1 MNHNWQ
7 HSWYYVA
14 NESEILNPGD
24 FKSLIITEQPVIVVR
39 GEDEQIRVL
48 FNICRHREVMVCHE
62 ERGTTKQFVCPFHGW
77 VYDTK
82 GGLMGLAGPSDA
94 IRAFQVRRGL
104 TPVPRVGTVC
114 GCIFASL
121 NADGES
127 LKTYLKRTK
136 FFDEVENVKRKK

>member
-1 MNHNWQ
+1 MPQNPMNHNWQ

-24 FKSLIITEQPVIVVR
+24 FKSLVIAEQPVIVVR

-48 FNICRHREVMVCHE
+48 FNICRHREVMVCHQ
-62 ERGTTKQFVCPFHGW
+62 ERGNTKQFVCPFHGW

-82 GGLMGLAGPSDA
+82 GGLMGLTGPSDT
-94 IRAFQVRRGL
+94 IRAFQTRRGL
-104 TPVPRVGTVC
+104 TPVPRIGIVH

-121 NADGES
+121 NPDGEI
-127 LKTYLKRTK
+127 LETYLKKTK
-136 FFDEVENVKRKK
+136 FFEGRKT